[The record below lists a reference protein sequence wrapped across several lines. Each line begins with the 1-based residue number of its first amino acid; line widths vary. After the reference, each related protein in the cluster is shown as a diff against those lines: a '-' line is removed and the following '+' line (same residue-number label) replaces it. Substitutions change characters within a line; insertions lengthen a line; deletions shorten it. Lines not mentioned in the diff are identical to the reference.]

1 MRLVERLRALGWRD
15 GEEVVLAVSGGL
27 DSMVLLD
34 RAAQEGLRGVVAHV
48 NYGLRGADSAADAQL
63 VAREAARRGWPC
75 RVAHRAVPWENL
87 QAEARRVRY
96 AWMEELGAW
105 VVTAHHAEDQAET
118 VLLHLVR
125 AADPV
130 AAVAGMP
137 ARRGRVLRPMLAWP
151 RAELR
156 AWAEAHGVLWRE
168 DASNAEGKYL
178 RNRIRHEVLPLLE
191 RLRPGTGAHL
201 ARMSERARA
210 VADDLDQI
218 TQPASPTHLPWTPEA
233 PFFLERLWAWGR
245 LHGVTG
251 EALSGLTGAG
261 AVLPTAT
268 GTIHRDRDGLTFV
281 AGAPTPATFVLDE
294 PTRSG
299 QTDGLQWEVLEGP
312 PATLKVENNVCLL
325 DAAAVVWP
333 LILRPWQPGD
343 RLAPYGFDG
352 HQLVSDL
359 LTQAKVPP
367 SERATQRVLVD
378 AVGTVHWLVGLRA
391 SRAAALT
398 PSTHQT
404 LRFTTP

>member
-15 GEEVVLAVSGGL
+15 GEQVVLAVSGGL

-34 RAAQEGLRGVVAHV
+34 RATREGLQGVVAHV
-48 NYGLRGADSAADAQL
+48 NYGLRGGDSAADARL

-75 RVAHRAVPWENL
+75 RVAHRAVPRENL

-96 AWMEELGAW
+96 AWMEGLGAW

-191 RLRPGTGAHL
+191 SLRPGTGAHL

-218 TQPASPTHLPWTPEA
+218 THPASPTHLPWTPDA

-251 EALSGLTGAG
+251 EALSGLTATG
-261 AVLPTAT
+261 AVLPTPT

-281 AGAPTPATFVLDE
+281 AEAPASRTVHIDKPADGAAEGV
-294 PTRSG
+294 R
-299 QTDGLQWEVLEGP
+299 WEVLAGP
-312 PATLKVENNVCLL
+312 PAALKVENGVCLL

-333 LILRPWQPGD
+333 LTLRPWQPGD
-343 RLAPYGFDG
+343 RLAPCGFDG

-367 SERATQRVLVD
+367 SERAAQRVLVD
-378 AVGTVHWLVGLRA
+378 AAGTVHWLVGLRA

-404 LRFTTP
+404 LRFTAP